1 MAQKRI
7 NIGLVGSGWRAEFF
21 LRIAQALP
29 DRFHV
34 TGCMSRK
41 PETRAKLAKD
51 WQIPAVETIEQ
62 LVKTKPD
69 FVIVSVPREI
79 SPDLILELAAHDM
92 PVLGETPPAAG
103 IADMER
109 LWQKLPK
116 NARVQIAEQYPL
128 RPLHAA
134 RLAFV
139 ASGKLGNVTE
149 AQVSVA
155 HGYHGTVLIRSF
167 LGVGFEPAVIEAYDF
182 LSSITAGRGREPGPT
197 EEKIVPSGQVIA
209 RLQFGDK
216 LGIYD
221 FTGDQYFSWIRSQ
234 RLLVRGDKGEINNLD
249 ASYLADFKTPI
260 HVRFERQDAGHHG
273 NLEGYYHKGYLAGER
288 WLYRNPHVPARL
300 ADDEIAVASCLEGMV
315 HYLETGEDFY
325 SLAEACQDN
334 YLALLIDEAVKT
346 RQPVSTARQSWCP

>member
-1 MAQKRI
+1 
-7 NIGLVGSGWRAEFF
+7 
-21 LRIAQALP
+21 
-29 DRFHV
+29 
-34 TGCMSRK
+34 
-41 PETRAKLAKD
+41 
-51 WQIPAVETIEQ
+51 
-62 LVKTKPD
+62 
-69 FVIVSVPREI
+69 
-79 SPDLILELAAHDM
+79 
-92 PVLGETPPAAG
+92 
-103 IADMER
+103 MER

-128 RPLHAA
+128 QPLHAA

-139 ASGKLGNVTE
+139 ASGKLGKVTE

-155 HGYHGTVLIRSF
+155 HGYHGTVLIRRF

-182 LSSITAGRGREPGPT
+182 LSSISAGRGREPGPT

-234 RLLVRGDKGEINNLD
+234 RLLVRGKKGEINNLD
-249 ASYLADFKTPI
+249 ASYLSDFKTPI
-260 HVRFERQDAGHHG
+260 HVRFERQDAGQHG
-273 NLEGYYHKGYLAGER
+273 NLEGYHHKGYLAGEQ

-300 ADDEIAVASCLEGMV
+300 ADDEIVVASCLEGMA

-346 RQPVSTARQSWCP
+346 GQPVSTARQSWCP